1 MEEDWLLEPGRDYCD
16 FAGKFNYII
25 YNTYIHMYAW
35 PRGICVKD
43 FALQLLPA
51 ITICAAA
58 ATSRIRTVACNN

>member
-1 MEEDWLLEPGRDYCD
+1 
-16 FAGKFNYII
+16 
-25 YNTYIHMYAW
+25 MYAW

-58 ATSRIRTVACNN
+58 AAATSRIRTVACNN

>member
-1 MEEDWLLEPGRDYCD
+1 MIIVCD

-25 YNTYIHMYAW
+25 YYTLCVCVCVW
-35 PRGICVKD
+35 PRGMCVKD

-58 ATSRIRTVACNN
+58 AAAAATSRIRTVACNN